1 MLFKEYTY
9 SVLLVSSSEKFTAG
23 LLPLF
28 PEHEFGPVETAKNV
42 GKARRKLLERGYD
55 IILINT
61 PLSDDFGTKL
71 ALDVVADSKSSVL
84 LFVKNDMYEEI
95 TDKVIDFGVFTL
107 SKPTSSMVVR
117 QLLQNMYA
125 MQERFRRMEK
135 KAATLEEKMEEIRV
149 VNHAKWILIQNMQLT
164 EAEAHKLIEKQAMD
178 TRQTKREVAEGIVKT
193 YEN

>member
-9 SVLLVSSSEKFTAG
+9 SVLLVSSF
-23 LLPLF
+23 
-28 PEHEFGPVETAKNV
+28 ETAKNV

-55 IILINT
+55 IVLINT